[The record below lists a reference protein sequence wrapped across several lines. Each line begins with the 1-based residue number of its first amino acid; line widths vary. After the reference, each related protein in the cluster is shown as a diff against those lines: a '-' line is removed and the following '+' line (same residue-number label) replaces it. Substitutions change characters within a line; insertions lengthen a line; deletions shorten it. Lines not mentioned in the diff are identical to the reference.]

1 MIKLL
6 IKRFIKDHQNI
17 TDIDVRESYSLLSG
31 FIGIACN
38 ALLFLAKVITGLLIN
53 SIAVISDAFNNLS
66 DLGSSLIIIFA
77 AKLGKRPPDP
87 EHPHGHG
94 RYEYIATL
102 IVSFIIFAVGLELLR
117 GSFGKVIKPEKVIY
131 STASIIILVISIIV
145 KIWMFFYNGY
155 IGGIIDSSVN
165 RATALD
171 SLNDAVA
178 TSSIL
183 IGTLLGRVSDFPF
196 DGIMGIVISVLIM
209 YTGFSIAKDSVNL
222 LLGSSPDPE
231 LIKKINSI
239 VFQSECVR
247 GTHDL
252 KIHDYGPGK
261 IFASIHA
268 EISYEDSITDIHSEA
283 GRIQERIKEELGI
296 DIVIH
301 MDPAKDS

>member
-1 MIKLL
+1 M
-6 IKRFIKDHQNI
+6 
-17 TDIDVRESYSLLSG
+17 
-31 FIGIACN
+31 
-38 ALLFLAKVITGLLIN
+38 
-53 SIAVISDAFNNLS
+53 
-66 DLGSSLIIIFA
+66 
-77 AKLGKRPPDP
+77 
-87 EHPHGHG
+87 
-94 RYEYIATL
+94 

-145 KIWMFFYNGY
+145 KIWMFFYNRY
-155 IGGIIDSSVN
+155 IGEIIDSSVN

-301 MDPAKDS
+301 MDPAKDC